1 MKPIKEEAPWR
12 ETRDPYIIWIVGD
25 ILQQTRVV
33 QGLEYFLRFT
43 ERFPDVASLAVAEED
58 EVLKYWQGLGYYSRA
73 RNLHAA
79 AKSIMERFN
88 GVFPENYK
96 EVLSLKGIGEYT
108 AAAIVSF
115 AWNQPCPV
123 VDGNVYRVLSRLFAV
138 DTPIDTTK
146 GKKQFAELAGM
157 ILDLRTQGR
166 IIRRSWNWVLCNV
179 FLKTRT
185 AGCAR

>member
-1 MKPIKEEAPWR
+1 
-12 ETRDPYIIWIVGD
+12 
-25 ILQQTRVV
+25 
-33 QGLEYFLRFT
+33 
-43 ERFPDVASLAVAEED
+43 
-58 EVLKYWQGLGYYSRA
+58 
-73 RNLHAA
+73 
-79 AKSIMERFN
+79 MERFN

-146 GKKQFAELAGM
+146 GKKQFAELAG
-157 ILDLRTQGR
+157 
-166 IIRRSWNWVLCNV
+166 IRRSWNWVLCNV